1 MRNSICGLDCSRC
14 EWSASCN
21 GCGHPFGGACI
32 VAECCRSRGLE
43 SCGHCDR
50 ACELKGQLIEEF
62 NALGIA
68 DMPKVSDLN
77 MLKGSCINLAYKLPG
92 GTRVKFWDD
101 ERIYFGNLLPKA
113 NSERFYGLSAD
124 EKYLLVCE
132 TGTDGSDAEIV
143 VYQRRKL

>member
-68 DMPKVSDLN
+68 DMPPVTDLN
-77 MLKGSCINLAYKLPG
+77 LVHGAYINLAYPVNGRTVRLLDDDRIYYANQICKG
-92 GTRVKFWDD
+92 GGRCYGIAAD
-101 ERIYFGNLLPKA
+101 ER
-113 NSERFYGLSAD
+113 
-124 EKYLLVCE
+124 YLLVCE
-132 TGTDGSDAEIV
+132 YGDLGADPEIV
-143 VYQRRKL
+143 VYKRRSRTV